1 MGEYQK
7 PLPIPNEDTKPFWD
21 GLKEHKL
28 RIQKCSQCGQF
39 RFPPRIICPYC
50 MSLESEWVEV
60 EGGGTVYSFTI
71 VHHAYTPAYEGELPY
86 VVAIIEL
93 EEGIRLISNIVGCK
107 PEQVEIGMH
116 VELTFED
123 VTPDFTLHKFQPVT
137 LQP

>member
-60 EGGGTVYSFTI
+60 EGRATVYAFTV
-71 VHHAYTPAYEGELPY
+71 VHRAYTPAYESELPY
-86 VVAIIEL
+86 VVAIVEL
-93 EEGIRLISNIVGCK
+93 EEGVRLVTNIVGCK
-107 PEQVEIGMH
+107 PQQVAIGMR
-116 VELTFED
+116 VELSFED
-123 VTPDFTLHKFQPVT
+123 VTPEFTLHRFRPVT
-137 LQP
+137 L